1 MPRKNPETAVMVFA
15 KAPVPG
21 AAKTRLIPLLGAAGA
36 AALHG
41 RLITRALA
49 TARASTPDSLALW
62 CAPDAG
68 DVFLQSAAEQSGAT
82 LQVQLDTDKDSD
94 KGADL
99 GARMAHAFATT
110 LQHASHAICI
120 GADCPAL
127 TAQHLR
133 DAGASLRAGHDAVFV
148 PAEDGGYALIGLS
161 RAAPELFTGI
171 AWGEA
176 AVMAKTRERLREH
189 GLRWQ
194 ELETLWDVDRPE
206 DYHRLQQSGLLGHAS
221 SLV

>member
-1 MPRKNPETAVMVFA
+1 MPGKTETAILVFA
-15 KAPVPG
+15 RAPVAG

-36 AALHG
+36 ATLHG

-49 TARASTPDSLALW
+49 TARVAAPDSLALW

-68 DVFLQSAAEQSGAT
+68 DAFLQSAAQQSGAT
-82 LQVQLDTDKDSD
+82 LQIQH
-94 KGADL
+94 GADL
-99 GARMAHAFATT
+99 GARMAHAFAAT
-110 LQHASHAICI
+110 LQHATHAICI

-127 TAQHLR
+127 TARHLQQ
-133 DAGASLRAGHDAVFV
+133 AAAALRSGDDAVFV

-161 RAAPELFTGI
+161 RAAPELFAGI

-176 AVMAKTRERLREH
+176 AVMAQTRERLRGQ
-189 GLRWQ
+189 GLRWS

-206 DYHRLQQSGLLGHAS
+206 DCQRLQQSGLLDVAPS
-221 SLV
+221 PL